1 MRGAVRLRAPLDGR
15 QALLGAIG
23 SGTLLNA
30 LNSSMIAV
38 ALVSLQRDFG
48 LRFDTVSWVVSVFY
62 LASAS
67 GQPVMGRLSDV
78 LGPRRVFRVGLVISA
93 AAATAAPFAPDFGW
107 LLGLRA
113 LQAIGTSALFPSGV
127 AIVRAT
133 IHDRQARALGVLALF
148 SSMAAALGPTLGAL
162 LVSAGGW
169 QAIFWANLPIVALS
183 SALAARF
190 LPPDPP
196 VPPARPLAV
205 VRRVDPLGVA
215 LFVAALVALL
225 WFLLSLGRGADY
237 AALAIGLGALAAF
250 VAAELRAREPF
261 VDLRELVANRALS
274 TVYVRYVLV
283 NVVFYCVFLGFPS
296 YLEESRD
303 LSLKAAGLVML
314 AVTGVGIVTVPAAG
328 RLIDRR
334 GPTPALVAG
343 FAIMTAGS
351 ALMLTLGDGSPV
363 WWIVVVLAALGA
375 SSGFSNLGLQAT
387 LVRASRPDAIGTAS
401 GLFMT
406 ARYLGSILAACVLGI
421 AFGDSIDRDA
431 QHRIAL
437 LMTVLSGIV
446 LVSALPLRLAPRGRA
461 PRPPAGG
468 AR

>member
-1 MRGAVRLRAPLDGR
+1 MRSAVRLRAPVDGR
-15 QALLGAIG
+15 QALLAAIG

-78 LGPRRVFRVGLVISA
+78 LGPRLVFRIGLVISA

-107 LLGLRA
+107 LLALRA

-127 AIVRAT
+127 AIVRGT
-133 IHDRQARALGVLALF
+133 IQERQAQALGVLALF

-169 QAIFWANLPIVALS
+169 QAIFWANLPIVAVS

-190 LPPDPP
+190 LPADPP
-196 VPPARPLAV
+196 LPRARPLAV
-205 VRRVDPLGVA
+205 VRRLDPLGVA

-225 WFLLSLGRGADY
+225 WFLLSLGRGPDY
-237 AALAIGLGALAAF
+237 PALGIGLAALAAF
-250 VAAELRAREPF
+250 VAAELRSREPF

-274 TVYVRYVLV
+274 AVYVRYVLV

-296 YLEESRD
+296 YLEEGRG

-328 RLIDRR
+328 RLVDRR
-334 GPTPALVAG
+334 GPTPALLVG
-343 FAIMTAGS
+343 FAVMTAGS
-351 ALMLTLGDGSPV
+351 ALMLTLGDGTAV

-387 LVRASRPDAIGTAS
+387 LVRSSPPDAIGTAS

-406 ARYLGSILAACVLGI
+406 SRYLGSILAACVLGV
-421 AFGDSIDRDA
+421 AFGDAIDDEA
-431 QHRIAL
+431 QRRIAL
-437 LMTVLSGIV
+437 LMTVLSALV
-446 LVSALPLRLAPRGRA
+446 LVSALPRPGRRRR
-461 PRPPAGG
+461 RPASPG
-468 AR
+468 R